1 MPQDS
6 RRSGITP
13 PRRREVPI
21 NQRLGDALALLAINV
36 GFALVGNLLGQTE
49 QPACDNY
56 RGRTISISVM
66 NALIVEVEPGHAV
79 IRQFADHVIRD
90 LCRRGKQPD
99 IVSSSVAFAE
109 SVKRPARAARPCRT
123 GSEPLMRVG
132 EDYISRLAV
141 VRQIESDIPQCP
153 AAQFQTLAAITR
165 VVMHGLN
172 DRAIGPYEQ
181 FGRSLGVIQSH
192 LPPFCIAGLLAC
204 PPENL

>member
-66 NALIVEVEPGHAV
+66 NALIVEVEPGH
-79 IRQFADHVIRD
+79 DVIRD

-153 AAQFQTLAAITR
+153 AA
-165 VVMHGLN
+165 
-172 DRAIGPYEQ
+172 
-181 FGRSLGVIQSH
+181 
-192 LPPFCIAGLLAC
+192 
-204 PPENL
+204 